1 MDNWGDPWADN
12 AKSPT
17 KDAVTSPLPPTF
29 APAPALLSGFLDD
42 AGWGNEEE
50 SFGDWSAAPAKEV
63 ELPPPADTPIYGTF
77 PTEHNEHSSDRL
89 HWDAASEKQHHAVHE
104 HGDWGGVTLD
114 APRDEEQ
121 VLSEASD
128 SSTTVQ
134 ANDNTESK
142 SNDASNSLQ
151 PDDDS
156 SARTSTSPSEAS
168 HNDAVAESPRTSYEE
183 ERTATKDTPADEE
196 QGSITSPNFLA
207 EDDEVIHSEDTEIE
221 DLEDV
226 RPTQEDNK
234 ERAQSVRSTSDDSC
248 EILESPESTKEPPL
262 ETPTASALTSS
273 ATHGAFTIETDLLE
287 KLFTSQKEMKQPEPP
302 PDDPIYSTPARKAW
316 YRLTR
321 RQTMREFNHGEDDD
335 NYIRVTWANSHVR
348 SEVNNIVGRW
358 AREDRIAGTGPGARA
373 SFYWD
378 SPAPVEHPMHT
389 RQRSSVATAS
399 TITPAQDSDPPL
411 STNVPAAF
419 SWSSASAS
427 ADPWQQASPGL
438 RSTSS
443 PLVPP
448 PPMPATVIHARKQE
462 VRAASLD
469 LTSQKSGSAK
479 HARNLTA
486 APETPTVASL
496 ISPDISSTGAPSSDP
511 WSGLD
516 ILDAGP
522 IPEDNI
528 STVPADNDDEW
539 GEMVSS
545 PTISTPTLTRP
556 TSQTDTSSK
565 NNTAATIT
573 TPQSV
578 KSTALWD
585 QSPDAM
591 SATTIVRLQSAISPT
606 SAYFK
611 AKSFVPL
618 GAEQGPIGP
627 GILKPSKR
635 SVSATAK
642 EAGEKTAPK
651 IELKKVP
658 SVLPEDVLKPNTPD
672 DFSEWQ
678 TSVPHV
684 KEPEQPEVATPPSPI
699 VHQVMRPMTPPQPIA
714 ATVESNIDAWADADF
729 SFFESAPPVA
739 PLAPLAP
746 TTPDRSDP
754 FSVFE
759 GRQRSVSAASSAKTF
774 TRSPPRKVPTPPIQP
789 LTGATSS
796 AQRRKNEEDAIIRDI
811 LSGLPNLGYMLR

>member
-42 AGWGNEEE
+42 AGWGNEDE
-50 SFGDWSAAPAKEV
+50 SFGDWSTAPAKEA
-63 ELPPPADTPIYGTF
+63 EHAPPTDTPINGTF
-77 PTEHNEHSSDRL
+77 PPEHDKHTSDRL
-89 HWDAASEKQHHAVHE
+89 RWDAASNEKQHVVLERGEWA
-104 HGDWGGVTLD
+104 GVTLD
-114 APRDEEQ
+114 APKDEDQ

-134 ANDNTESK
+134 ANDNTELK
-142 SNDASNSLQ
+142 RNDASSSLQ

-183 ERTATKDTPADEE
+183 ERATAKEIPADEE
-196 QGSITSPNFLA
+196 QVGVTSPSSLA

-221 DLEDV
+221 NLEND

-234 ERAQSVRSTSDDSC
+234 ELAQSVRSASDDSC
-248 EILESPESTKEPPL
+248 ESPESSESIQKPPL
-262 ETPTASALTSS
+262 ETPTASALASS
-273 ATHGAFTIETDLLE
+273 ATHGGFTIDTDLLE
-287 KLFTSQKEMKQPEPP
+287 KLFTSQKETKQPEPP
-302 PDDPIYSTPARKAW
+302 PDDPIYSTAARKAW

-378 SPAPVEHPMHT
+378 SPAPVDHQPMHT

-399 TITPAQDSDPPL
+399 TIAPAKEPLPPL

-419 SWSSASAS
+419 NWSSASAS
-427 ADPWQQASPGL
+427 VDPWKQASPGL

-448 PPMPATVIHARKQE
+448 PPMPSTVIHAHKQE
-462 VRAASLD
+462 ARAASLD
-469 LTSQKSGSAK
+469 LTSQKPGSAK

-486 APETPTVASL
+486 APETPAVASL
-496 ISPDISSTGAPSSDP
+496 ISPDISNTAAPSSHP
-511 WSGLD
+511 WAGVD
-516 ILDAGP
+516 ILDASP
-522 IPEDNI
+522 IRKDGI
-528 STVPADNDDEW
+528 STAPADNDDDW

-545 PTISTPTLTRP
+545 PTFSTPTLTKP
-556 TSQTDTSSK
+556 TSQTDTSSR
-565 NNTAATIT
+565 NNTPTITT

-591 SATTIVRLQSAISPT
+591 SAATIVRLQSAISPT

-618 GAEQGPIGP
+618 GTEQGPIGP

-635 SVSATAK
+635 SVSANVKKA
-642 EAGEKTAPK
+642 EEKIAPK
-651 IELKKVP
+651 FELKTVP
-658 SVLPEDVLKPNTPD
+658 NVLPEDVVKPSTPD

-678 TSVPHV
+678 TSIADV
-684 KEPEQPEVATPPSPI
+684 KEPEQPKVATPLLPI
-699 VHQVMRPMTPPQPIA
+699 VHEAKRPTTPPQSIA
-714 ATVESNIDAWADADF
+714 AIVESNVDAWADADF
-729 SFFESAPPVA
+729 SFFDSVPPVA
-739 PLAPLAP
+739 PPAP

-754 FSVFE
+754 FSVFQ

-774 TRSPPRKVPTPPIQP
+774 TRSPPRKIPTPPTQP

-811 LSGLPNLGYMLR
+811 LIGLPDLSYMLR